1 MNFPYHT
8 ESVSQ
13 LIRGKF
19 HENNYTFFNPSLT
32 WLPKSSIPAGWLDQL
47 GIMQTQPIF
56 AGVLTEFGNKNE
68 ILATKG

>member
-32 WLPKSSIPAGWLDQL
+32 WLPKSSIPAGWRGHLEESTKSSVDWSTVVGFL
-47 GIMQTQPIF
+47 YTQ
-56 AGVLTEFGNKNE
+56 
-68 ILATKG
+68 